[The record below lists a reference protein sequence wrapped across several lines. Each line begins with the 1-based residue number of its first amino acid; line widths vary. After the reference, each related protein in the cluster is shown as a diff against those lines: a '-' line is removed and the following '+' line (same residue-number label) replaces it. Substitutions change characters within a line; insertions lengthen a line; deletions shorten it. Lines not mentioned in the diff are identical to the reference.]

1 MVNFFRQLLIGVW
14 SAICV
19 ALASAAV
26 LITEMGFRDMGSSM
40 LSAPFEYTGQGWFLA
55 GCAVSAFIAFF
66 WSKALWGVAFG
77 VFAAFVHAL
86 VYAQQPQSLVILDF
100 TPVFIVPVISISL
113 AMWQHNSETPQK
125 SSPEE
130 VFA

>member
-1 MVNFFRQLLIGVW
+1 MINIIRQLLIGVW
-14 SAICV
+14 SAICL

-26 LITEMGFRDMGSSM
+26 VISEMGFRDMGSS
-40 LSAPFEYTGQGWFLA
+40 LLKAPFEYTGQAWFLA
-55 GCAVSAFIAFF
+55 GCAVSALIAFF
-66 WSKALWGVAFG
+66 WSKALWGIAFG

-86 VYAQQPQSLVILDF
+86 IFAQQPHSLVILDF
-100 TPVFIVPVISISL
+100 TPVFIVPVVSIAL
-113 AMWQHNSETPQK
+113 AMWQQNSETPQK

>member
-14 SAICV
+14 SAICL

-26 LITEMGFRDMGSSM
+26 VITELGFRDMDSSM
-40 LSAPFEYTGQGWFLA
+40 LKAPFEYTGQAWFLGA
-55 GCAVSAFIAFF
+55 CAISAFVAFF

-86 VYAQQPQSLVILDF
+86 VYSQQPQSLVILDF
-100 TPVFIVPVISISL
+100 TPVFIVPVISIAL
-113 AMWQHNSETPQK
+113 AMWQQTSETPQK